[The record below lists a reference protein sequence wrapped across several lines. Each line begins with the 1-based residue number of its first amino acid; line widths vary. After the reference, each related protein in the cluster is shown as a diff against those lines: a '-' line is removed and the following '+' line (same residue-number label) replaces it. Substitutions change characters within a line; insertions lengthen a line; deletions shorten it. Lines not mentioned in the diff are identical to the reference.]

1 MSQKLAR
8 RNKESLKDDHHDF
21 YASAA
26 VKIIFFE
33 HWKKNLNKPLETNWI
48 RGILYILAVTLSSFR
63 ILKTEVILEGAI
75 KENLAALFDNQTH
88 SLQSYHR
95 VYQYISFLKKSLK
108 ITCILN
114 S

>member
-33 HWKKNLNKPLETNWI
+33 HWKKNLNKPLETN
-48 RGILYILAVTLSSFR
+48 
-63 ILKTEVILEGAI
+63 
-75 KENLAALFDNQTH
+75 
-88 SLQSYHR
+88 
-95 VYQYISFLKKSLK
+95 
-108 ITCILN
+108 
-114 S
+114 